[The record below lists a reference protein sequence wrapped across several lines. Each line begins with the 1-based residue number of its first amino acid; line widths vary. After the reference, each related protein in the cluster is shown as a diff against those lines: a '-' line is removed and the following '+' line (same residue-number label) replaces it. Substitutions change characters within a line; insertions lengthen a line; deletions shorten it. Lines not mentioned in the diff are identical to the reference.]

1 MFKKSVFVV
10 FLLFSVGCSS
20 KSASS
25 VFNSDLLY
33 EKGMEYTKVGD
44 IINSFETK
52 AILNATYLNGTDST
66 KYDDNFQNFLVGVY
80 ITEDNEE
87 EQDKFLNNKKYIL
100 TLNGNDFNKS
110 EELQSSHELW
120 EHIPLKNPYAKYYI
134 ISFDKKENLNTLL
147 LEYSNLNQGKVTLS
161 FQGE

>member
-1 MFKKSVFVV
+1 MFKKSVFTV

-20 KSASS
+20 KSAFS

-44 IINSFETK
+44 IVNSFETK
-52 AILNATYLNGTDST
+52 AILNATYLNTTDSA
-66 KYDDNFQNFLVGVY
+66 KYDDKFQNFLVGIY

-87 EQDKFLNNKKYIL
+87 AKDQFLNNKKYIL
-100 TLNGNDFNKS
+100 TLNGKDFNKT
-110 EELQSSHELW
+110 EELETSHELW

-134 ISFDKKENLNTLL
+134 VSFEKEENINSLS
-147 LEYSNLNQGKVTLS
+147 LEYSNPNQGKVTLS